1 MNRLLCVLVC
11 AVAAIAGCEKEV
23 EQTQANVTGSWE
35 APFADCLATI
45 TLAPNGNYMIEQSL
59 DRTAGS
65 QLFQVGAWGKI
76 PPYGQWRLGEGEVS
90 FMVDGATVGG
100 LEIVSLY
107 EDRILFK
114 ASDGSP
120 MFFNRVATA
129 TVPTLPSG
137 GAGGDDDDAATDD
150 DADGGDMT
158 DDTGDDGD
166 VDEEGA

>member
-1 MNRLLCVLVC
+1 MHRILLAFAAVLL
-11 AVAAIAGCEKEV
+11 ALAGCEKEV

-35 APFADCLATI
+35 APFADCTATI
-45 TLAPNGNYMIEQSL
+45 TLAPDGNYMIEQ
-59 DRTAGS
+59 DPGRTAGS

-76 PPYGQWRLGEGEVS
+76 PPGGQWRLGEGEVS

-114 ASDGSP
+114 AQDGSP

-137 GAGGDDDDAATDD
+137 GSGGGDDVDDDAMDD
-150 DADGGDMT
+150 DADM
-158 DDTGDDGD
+158 GDDAGD
-166 VDEEGA
+166 DAAMDEQGA